1 MKIRGFLIVLILAVV
16 VVYLLYFGKLV
27 GKKSQ
32 IQVMT
37 DRYAQAKVDLTK
49 VNMAEL
55 EKAVLAFASSEG
67 RTPEDIKELQRS
79 RILVTGAV
87 DGWGNFIKYE
97 RLSDTSFKITS
108 AGKDGAFGSAD
119 DIVLTD

>member
-1 MKIRGFLIVLILAVV
+1 LKIRGFLIILILAVAI
-16 VVYLLYFGKLV
+16 VYFLWFGKL

-32 IQVMT
+32 IVEMT
-37 DRYAQAKVDLTK
+37 DRLAQAKEQLTR

-55 EKAVLAFASSEG
+55 EKAVLAFIISEG

-79 RILVTGAV
+79 RILMTGAE

-97 RLSDTSFKITS
+97 RLSDSSFRLIS
-108 AGKDGAFGSAD
+108 AGKDGAFGTVD